1 MCSMLTPEGASG
13 MRVSMG
19 VGALQT
25 RVREFAPAAAVE
37 AWLGSERHQLPLLLP
52 VALGLGIALWF
63 GLPWAEQ
70 RLAAAI
76 VAAAVAVAGL
86 AARGLG
92 ARVLWW
98 GGLLVLAGLG
108 LAQLRSDAVAAPVLT
123 ERFIGDVTGRVEEA
137 QLTRGGERF
146 RFRLVPDDPALPR
159 HVRISAKGE
168 AIPGVVP
175 GARIALK
182 VALSPPAGPSLP
194 GGYDFAR
201 RAWFS
206 ETGATGYPL
215 GKVSVIARAPP
226 PAGLLGWLAA
236 TRAAINA
243 RLGELLPGAAGAIG
257 AAFVTGEQGAIPVV
271 VAQDMRDAG
280 LAHLLSISGLH
291 IAIVVGGTLW
301 FVRRLLTLS
310 PWIALRWPVKGI
322 AAAVAALA
330 GVAYTLLAG
339 GEVPTVRSCI
349 ATLIVLVGIVIGREA
364 LTLRMVAAG
373 AFIILCVR
381 PEALL
386 GPSFQLS
393 FAAVTGI
400 VALYQSRFGRW
411 LSDPARSQGWGARL
425 ARHGLAL
432 LVTGLVAEAM
442 LAATALYHFNRAG
455 MFGVVANLVA
465 IPLTSFVVMP
475 LLLLTMVADA
485 LGLAGPVAWLL
496 GRSLD
501 LLIAMAQLVA
511 SWPGAVIR
519 VPMMPDLAYAA
530 IVTGGL
536 WLCIWQGRA
545 RFAGTLPLAAG
556 LIAALLA
563 RPPDLL
569 VSGDG
574 RHAAYLIPDGRL
586 ALLRDRAGD
595 YIRDMWG
602 DATAATTADVALADL
617 PGARCSRDAC
627 VADLVAD
634 GRRWR
639 LLATLSRDRVPRE
652 SFAPACASA
661 DIVVSAR
668 RLPAWCAPR
677 WLKLDRATLG
687 TTGAVAIWLGPQP
700 RISTVAARLGDHPW
714 LPVPAPWT
722 PRKPAAATFSYDA
735 P

>member
-1 MCSMLTPEGASG
+1 MFDARPEGDA
-13 MRVSMG
+13 RLPVSTG
-19 VGALQT
+19 YGALQI
-25 RVREFAPAAAVE
+25 RLRGLAPWSAIE
-37 AWLGSERHQLPLLLP
+37 IWLGSERHQLPLLAP
-52 VALGLGIALWF
+52 VGLGAGVALWF
-63 GLPWAEQ
+63 GLPWHDQ
-70 RLAAAI
+70 RVAAAI
-76 VAAAVAVAGL
+76 VAVAVAVAGL
-86 AARGLG
+86 ALRGLA
-92 ARVLWW
+92 ARLLLWSGVLI
-98 GGLLVLAGLG
+98 LLGLG
-108 LAQLRSDAVAAPVLT
+108 LAEWRSASVAAPVLS
-123 ERFIGDVTGRVEEA
+123 ERFTGDVSGVVEEV
-137 QLTRGGERF
+137 QVTRGGERF
-146 RFRLVPDDPALPR
+146 RFRLIPDDPALPR
-159 HVRISAKGE
+159 HVRISAKSE

-175 GARIALK
+175 GARVRVK
-182 VALSPPAGPSLP
+182 VALMPPAGPSVP

-215 GKVSVIARAPP
+215 GPVTVTASAPP
-226 PAGLLGWLAA
+226 PSGLLGWLAA
-236 TRAAINA
+236 TRARINA
-243 RLGELLPGAAGAIG
+243 RLYELLPGAAGAIG
-257 AAFVTGEQGAIPVV
+257 AAFVTGEQGPIALP

-301 FVRRLLTLS
+301 FVRRTLTLS

-322 AAAVAALA
+322 AAGVAALA

-411 LSDPARSQGWGARL
+411 LSDPARSQGLGARL
-425 ARHGLAL
+425 ARHLLAL
-432 LVTGLVAEAM
+432 VVTGLVAEAM

-455 MFGVVANLVA
+455 MFGVLANLIA

-475 LLLLTMVADA
+475 LLLLTMLADA
-485 LGLAGPVAWLL
+485 VGLAAPVAWLL
-496 GRSLD
+496 GKSLD
-501 LLIAMAQLVA
+501 VLIGVA
-511 SWPGAVIR
+511 SVVAGWPGAVIR
-519 VPMMPDLAYAA
+519 LPMMPDVAYAG
-530 IVTGGL
+530 IVAGGL
-536 WLCIWQGRA
+536 WLCIWQRRL
-545 RFAGTLPLAAG
+545 RFAGALPLAAG

-574 RHAAYLIPDGRL
+574 RHAAYLVPDGRL

-617 PGARCSRDAC
+617 PGARCSLDAC
-627 VADLVAD
+627 VADLEAG

-639 LLATLSRDRVPRE
+639 LLATISRDRVPRE
-652 SFAPACASA
+652 RFAPACAAA

-668 RLPAWCAPR
+668 RLPPWCAPR
-677 WLKLDRATLG
+677 WLKLDRAALSAS
-687 TTGAVAIWLGPQP
+687 GAVAIWLGPVP
-700 RISTVAARLGDHPW
+700 EVHTVAARIGDHPW
-714 LPVPAPWT
+714 LPKEAPWR
-722 PRKPAAATFSYDA
+722 PRVQPVAATFSYGER
-735 P
+735 

>member
-1 MCSMLTPEGASG
+1 
-13 MRVSMG
+13 MRVSTG
-19 VGALQT
+19 FGALQT
-25 RVREFAPAAAVE
+25 RWAQAAPAAAIE
-37 AWLGSERHQLPLLLP
+37 AWLGSERHQLPLLVP
-52 VALGLGIALWF
+52 VALGAGVALWF
-63 GLPWAEQ
+63 ALPWHDQ
-70 RLAAAI
+70 R
-76 VAAAVAVAGL
+76 VAAAVMAGAAAVAGL
-86 AARGLG
+86 ALRGLS
-92 ARVLWW
+92 ARLLLW
-98 GGLLVLAGLG
+98 GGVLVLLG
-108 LAQLRSDAVAAPVLT
+108 LALAEWRSASVAAPVLGD
-123 ERFIGDVTGRVEEA
+123 RFTGDISGLVEET
-137 QLTRGGERF
+137 QVTRGGERF
-146 RFRLVPDDPALPR
+146 RFRLALDDPALPR

-168 AIPGVVP
+168 PIPGVVP
-175 GARIALK
+175 GARVTLKAALM
-182 VALSPPAGPSLP
+182 PPAGPSVP

-215 GKVSVIARAPP
+215 GPVTVTSRAPP

-243 RLGELLPGAAGAIG
+243 RLYALIPGAAGAIG
-257 AAFVTGEQGAIPVV
+257 AAFVTGEQGPIPVP

-301 FVRRLLTLS
+301 ALRRTLTLS

-322 AAAVAALA
+322 AAGVAALA

-349 ATLIVLVGIVIGREA
+349 ATLIVLVGIAIGREA
-364 LTLRMVAAG
+364 LTLRMVAAA
-373 AFIILCVR
+373 AFLILCVR

-425 ARHGLAL
+425 ARHLLAL
-432 LVTGLVAEAM
+432 VVTGLVAEAM

-455 MFGVVANLVA
+455 LFGVVANLVA

-475 LLLLTMVADA
+475 LLLLTLIADA
-485 LGLAGPVAWLL
+485 LGLAAPVAWLL
-496 GRSLD
+496 GQSLD
-501 LLIAMAQLVA
+501 VLVGVA
-511 SWPGAVIR
+511 RVVAGWPGAVIR
-519 VPMMPDLAYAA
+519 LPMMPDLAYLHVVA
-530 IVTGGL
+530 GGL
-536 WLCIWQGRA
+536 WLCIWQGRV
-545 RFAGTLPLAAG
+545 RYWGTVPLAIG
-556 LIAALLA
+556 LIAAVLA

-574 RHAAYLIPDGRL
+574 RHAAYLVPDGRL

-617 PGARCSRDAC
+617 PGARCSVDAC
-627 VADLVAD
+627 VADLTAE

-639 LLATLSRDRVPRE
+639 LLATISRDRVPRE
-652 SFAPACASA
+652 RFAPACAAA

-668 RLPAWCAPR
+668 RLPTWCAPR
-677 WLKLDRATLG
+677 WLKLDRATLNA
-687 TTGAVAIWLGPQP
+687 TGAVAIWLGPNP
-700 RISTVAARLGDHPW
+700 EVRTVAARIGDHPW
-714 LPVPAPWT
+714 LPVAAPYRPRARVAAPAP
-722 PRKPAAATFSYDA
+722 AFSYDQ